1 MRSMHAPET
10 QPDQP
15 TGLLKRVKNWFGK
28 IFSGRD
34 YHYYG
39 YLPSRPSFLL
49 RHTLDRVFARVN
61 VSPRQL
67 EDLQQLGEKGIVVY
81 ALKYRSHLDFLF
93 FNRRYRNAGVPTP
106 EFAFDLNLWIWQPF
120 SHLIQII
127 SASINYFTKKRQWP
141 NPYED
146 GYFRWI
152 LGQRTS
158 GLLFLVD
165 EVGFRQRFYQP
176 KEDPIRHLLE
186 IQKEQPL
193 PIFLVPQMVMEKE
206 SLREEKGLL
215 QLFFGDSEHPG
226 RLRKLALFFFRGRKA
241 VVEVAEPLNL
251 QELLSNPE
259 NEKYLLEEVA
269 QNVRRELIN
278 RIDRTRR
285 VITGPVIKS
294 MEEFMELTLTDPNLN
309 NFMEHMA
316 EVENQKISKI
326 KKKAQSY
333 FLEIA
338 SDYNALL
345 THLAD
350 QTLTWVWQNIF
361 EGISLDEAGIE
372 RIRRASHRGT
382 IIYVPCHKSHIDYLI
397 LNYIIY
403 QNNLHPPRIAAGK
416 NLAFWPVGTIFRK
429 LGAFYI
435 RRRFHGAKLY
445 AEVFATY
452 LKTLIK
458 EGFNIEF
465 FIEGGRSRTG
475 KLVLPQLGLLNMIL
489 RAYQEGVTQDLI
501 FIPSFIGYDQVM
513 EEKAYLT
520 ELKGTVK
527 KAESWR
533 QLFHIRKLLKK
544 RYGRVYLRFSEPI
557 FFSEYLQQHQM
568 DNRKL
573 SEEERRTICRDLAF
587 NIIQNINEVSVVTPF
602 SLVCAALLTYPR
614 KGVYRQELLEIINV
628 FYDFLV
634 ERQAHLAETLTHLP
648 QAVEEALTMCGARKL
663 ITPIEK
669 EEELADELGLG
680 AYSID
685 ESKRLVLEYY
695 KDNIIHFFI
704 PVSLVAMSILAT
716 QGVEF
721 TGDQVL
727 ADYRFLKDLFKYEF
741 IYDELGSEANV
752 ERMLKYFTNRG
763 VIGVISRDADTYLLS
778 ASGLKELS
786 YFANLLHNYLESY
799 WITLRSIKYLKKRPR
814 NERDFLKRI
823 QSIGNKLHK
832 VGEVERAEALSDA
845 NFRNALKL
853 FGEKGVILK
862 KVKEGKQ
869 PITFSRPEDEDARE
883 FYGQQLARFLRR

>member
-1 MRSMHAPET
+1 MNAPET
-10 QPDQP
+10 QPSQP
-15 TGLLKRVKNWFGK
+15 QGWLKRLTNWVGK
-28 IFSGRD
+28 TFSGRD

-39 YLPSRPSFLL
+39 YLPSRPNFLL
-49 RHTLDRVFARVN
+49 RHTLDRFFARVN

-67 EDLQQLGEKGIVVY
+67 EELQHLGEKGIVVY

-93 FNRRYRNAGVPTP
+93 FNRRYREAGAPPP
-106 EFAFDLNLWIWQPF
+106 EFAFDLNLWMWQPF

-127 SASINYFTKKRQWP
+127 TASINYFTKKRHWP
-141 NPYED
+141 NPYAD

-152 LGQRTS
+152 LGQRNA
-158 GLLFLVD
+158 GLFFLVD

-215 QLFFGDSEHPG
+215 DLFFGDSEHPG
-226 RLRKLALFFFRGRKA
+226 RLRKLALFFFRGTKA
-241 VVEVAEPLNL
+241 VVEAAEPLNL
-251 QELLSNPE
+251 QDVLNDPA

-278 RIDRTRR
+278 RIDRSRR

-294 MEEFMELTLTDPNLN
+294 MEEFMELTLTDPGLN
-309 NFMEHMA
+309 NIMEHMA
-316 EVENQKISKI
+316 EAENQKISKI

-345 THLAD
+345 THMAD
-350 QTLTWVWQNIF
+350 KTLTWVWQNIF

-372 RIRRASHRGT
+372 RIRRASPHGT
-382 IIYVPCHKSHIDYLI
+382 LIYVPCHKSHIDYLM

-429 LGAFYI
+429 LGAFFI

-501 FIPSFIGYDQVM
+501 FIPSFIGYDQVI

-520 ELKGTVK
+520 ELKGSQK

-557 FFSEYLQQHQM
+557 FFSEYLRQHQL
-568 DNRKL
+568 DNRQL
-573 SEEERRTICRDLAF
+573 SEEERRTIGRDLAF
-587 NIIQNINEVSVVTPF
+587 NIIQKINEVSVVTPF

-628 FYDFLV
+628 FNDFLA
-634 ERQAHLAETLTHLP
+634 ERQTHLAETLTHLP
-648 QAVEEALTMCGARKL
+648 QAVEEALALCEARKL
-663 ITPIEK
+663 VTPIEK

-721 TGDQVL
+721 TGNQILV
-727 ADYRFLKDLFKYEF
+727 DYRFLKDLFKYEF
-741 IYDELGSEANV
+741 VYDDLGSEANV
-752 ERMLKYFTNRG
+752 ARMLKYFSKRG
-763 VIGVISRDADTYLLS
+763 VIGIIDRDADTYLLS
-778 ASGLKELS
+778 ASGFKELS

-823 QSIGNKLHK
+823 QSIGTKLHK
-832 VGEVERAEALSDA
+832 VGEVERAEALSDP

-862 KVKEGKQ
+862 KAKEGKQ
-869 PITFSRPEDEDARE
+869 PTTFSRPEDEDARE